1 MKFLGLFWTFTTE
14 PSTFPRPRLAAQR
27 PAPLRGAVAG
37 GAVTGAVSGD
47 GGGAGGAGGGGEDGG
62 GGRAVQHRRDPRVGE
77 SMKAKAKSN

>member
-1 MKFLGLFWTFTTE
+1 MEFLGLFWNFTTE

-27 PAPLRGAVAG
+27 PAPLRGAVARAG
-37 GAVTGAVSGD
+37 ATGAVTGD

-62 GGRAVQHRRDPRVGE
+62 GGRAVQHRRDRLGE